1 LYCNAR
7 CKNHKYYIFTG
18 RITKSCGS
26 EPRIARKWDPLYR
39 LRFLLRALFYRRV
52 EQVERFG
59 GNKGEGIYEEKG
71 RYLK

>member
-1 LYCNAR
+1 LYYNAR
-7 CKNHKYYIFTG
+7 CKNHKNYIFTG

-26 EPRIARKWDPLYR
+26 ELRIARKCNPLYQ

-52 EQVERFG
+52 EKEERFG
-59 GNKGEGIYEEKG
+59 GDKGEEKKKKKG